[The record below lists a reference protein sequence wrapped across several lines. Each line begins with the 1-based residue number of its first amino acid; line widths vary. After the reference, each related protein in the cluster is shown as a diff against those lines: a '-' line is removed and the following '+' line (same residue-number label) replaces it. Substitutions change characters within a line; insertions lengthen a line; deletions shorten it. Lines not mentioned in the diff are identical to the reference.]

1 MHNFPGEALSG
12 IKERFLKNVHLMKHF
27 PLRQHITIRFHLTRL
42 VNLNNENTFLK
53 KKNLS

>member
-53 KKNLS
+53 KKKS